1 MTCEYDGYDLYTDNS
16 LYKPPAEAPQSYS
29 SLSFFCRKTRLMGAR
44 AREYYILFSFLTLL
58 ALSSAFQG
66 KKQYKPCKSLV
77 LYFHD
82 IIYNG
87 KNAANATSAIVAA
100 PQGANLTILA
110 GKFHFGNIAVF
121 DDPITLDNNLHSKP
135 VGRAQGLYVYDTKNT
150 FTAWLGFSF
159 VLNSTDHQGT
169 INFLGADPILAKSRD
184 ISIVGGTGDFFMH
197 RGVATIMTDAFEGE
211 VYFRLRVHIKFY
223 ECW

>member
-1 MTCEYDGYDLYTDNS
+1 
-16 LYKPPAEAPQSYS
+16 
-29 SLSFFCRKTRLMGAR
+29 MGAR

-58 ALSSAFQG
+58 AISSAFQG

-100 PQGANLTILA
+100 PEGANLTILA
-110 GKFHFGNIAVF
+110 GQFHFGNIAVF